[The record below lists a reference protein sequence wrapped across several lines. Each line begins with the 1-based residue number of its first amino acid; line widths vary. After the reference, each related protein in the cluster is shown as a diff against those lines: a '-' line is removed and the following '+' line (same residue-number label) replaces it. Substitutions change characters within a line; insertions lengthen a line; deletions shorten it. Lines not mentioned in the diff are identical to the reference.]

1 MLKDTV
7 QYDLSQYADEL
18 ARATENLNVGTK
30 LLFENDRVRVWELAL
45 DPGVRAPFH
54 CHTIDYFWV
63 AADPG
68 PVVQR
73 LLTGEMSYIT
83 HDRGQVTFFTFRDGA
98 SLVHDLENV
107 GDVPIRYITVEL
119 KDWDNTMSSEPHDH

>member
-1 MLKDTV
+1 MEKETV
-7 QYDLSQYADEL
+7 AFDLSAYADEL
-18 ARATENLNVGTK
+18 SEATENLNVGTK
-30 LLFENDRVRVWELAL
+30 VLFENDRVRVWELAL

-73 LLTGEMSYIT
+73 VSNGDESSVT
-83 HDRGQVTFFTFRDGA
+83 HDRGQVTFFTFRDGDT
-98 SLVHDLENV
+98 LIHDLENV
-107 GDVPIRYITVEL
+107 GDKPIRYITVEL
-119 KDWDNTMSSEPHDH
+119 LDGNNTMPHTHA